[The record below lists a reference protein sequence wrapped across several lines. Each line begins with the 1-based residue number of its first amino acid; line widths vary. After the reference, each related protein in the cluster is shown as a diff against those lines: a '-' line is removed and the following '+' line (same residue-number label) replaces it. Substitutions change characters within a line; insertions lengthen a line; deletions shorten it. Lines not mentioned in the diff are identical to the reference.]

1 MPKVQPLLDLPVYEV
16 IIILIALLGA
26 GVATGILAGLF
37 GVGGGA
43 IVVPALYAAF
53 GAIEVPDTVRTQLC
67 IGTSLAIIIPTS
79 IQSFR
84 AHRAKGAVDPEILR
98 RWVVPVILG
107 VLLGGVIAKFAPPAL
122 FKIVFVAVASF
133 SATRLL
139 FGKGWRLGDTLPA
152 PFIVRAYGVL
162 IGVLSALMGIGGGQ
176 LGSMFMTLYNRPI
189 HQAVATSSGLGALIA
204 IPGTISYMIVGWPFQ
219 PILPPLSI
227 GYVSFLGVGIIAP
240 ISTLAAPLGA
250 RLAHRFSKR
259 QLEISFGI
267 FLLLISANFLYGL
280 IVG

>member
-1 MPKVQPLLDLPVYEV
+1 M
-16 IIILIALLGA
+16 LGA

-53 GAIEVPDTVRTQLC
+53 GAIDVPEIVRTQLC

-84 AHRAKGAVDPEILR
+84 AHRAKGAVDLDVLR
-98 RWVVPVILG
+98 RWALPVVIG
-107 VLLGGVIAKFAPPAL
+107 VLLGGVIAKFAAPAL
-122 FKIVFVAVASF
+122 FKIVFVVVASF
-133 SATRLL
+133 SGLRLL
-139 FGKGWRLGDTLPA
+139 FGKGWRLGDTMPA
-152 PFIVRAYGVL
+152 PAIVSGFGVV
-162 IGVLSALMGIGGGQ
+162 IGLLSALMGIGGGQ
-176 LGSMFMTLYNRPI
+176 LGSMFMTFYNRPI

-204 IPGTISYMIVGWPFQ
+204 VPGAISYMIVGWPFQ

-227 GYVSFLGVGIIAP
+227 GYVSFLGVVIIAP
-240 ISTLAAPLGA
+240 ISAFMAPFGA
-250 RLAHRFSKR
+250 RLAHLFSKR
-259 QLEISFGI
+259 QLEVSFGI

-280 IVG
+280 LAR